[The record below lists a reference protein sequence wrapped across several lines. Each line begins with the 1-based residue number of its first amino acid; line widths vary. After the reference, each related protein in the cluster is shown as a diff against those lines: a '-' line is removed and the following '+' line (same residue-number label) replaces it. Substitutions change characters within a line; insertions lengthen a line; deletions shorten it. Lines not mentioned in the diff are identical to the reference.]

1 MARKLAP
8 RTALALISTLTVVAC
23 GNVLVQVEPTITPTE
38 AVVQPEATVATTPT
52 TTAPGVCESTF
63 SLASEG
69 VVEDDRLDEISGV
82 AFASADPGVL
92 WVHNDSGDVPRV
104 FAVGLDGKTKSVHE
118 LAGAKARD
126 WEDMAIADGMMY
138 IGDIGDNKS
147 KRDTIRIMRFA
158 EPTSDN
164 GGSIEEYDVLEF
176 NYPDGPT
183 DAEGLFV
190 SPAGRLVVVTKDPDG
205 GARFYATP
213 ADLAWDGMQRELEFA
228 GKLDLLPI
236 EWVTAADANPDRLV
250 LRTYLN
256 IVAYAW
262 PEGWTLDQVL
272 EQRPCRLEAPREP
285 QGEALALDHDGAYVT
300 VSEGLKSTIYIGRT
314 AP

>member
-8 RTALALISTLTVVAC
+8 RMAFALISTLIVVAC
-23 GNVLVQVEPTITPTE
+23 GNVLVQVEPVNVPNE
-38 AVVQPEATVATTPT
+38 AVVEVETTVAVTAT
-52 TTAPGVCESTF
+52 TTAPGVCDSTF
-63 SLASEG
+63 SISSEG

-82 AFASADPGVL
+82 AWASADPGVL

-104 FAVGLDGKTKSVHE
+104 FAVGLDGQTKSVHE

-126 WEDMAIADGMMY
+126 WEDMAISDGVVY

-147 KRDTIRIMRFA
+147 KRDAIRIFRFA
-158 EPTSDN
+158 EPSLDV
-164 GGSIEEYDVLEF
+164 GGSIEDYDVLEF
-176 NYPDGPT
+176 TYPDGPT

-190 SPAGRLVVVTKDPDG
+190 SPAGGLVVVTKDPDG

-213 ADLAWDGMQRELEFA
+213 SDLAWDGSQRELEFA
-228 GKLDLLPI
+228 GELDLLPI
-236 EWVTAADANPDRLV
+236 EWVTAADANSDRLV

-256 IVAYAW
+256 IVAYPW

-285 QGEALALDHDGAYVT
+285 QGEALALDSDGAYVT
-300 VSEGLKSTIYIGRT
+300 VSEGLKSTIYIGRK
-314 AP
+314 AR